1 MSKINIIQQKIKELS
16 GGEFQKLCDRYLYKK
31 YNFSNICPLG
41 SEDGTNKPTK
51 GIPDSYVVT
60 SDGKYILIMYG
71 SVKDNSYAKLEQ
83 DIKSC
88 TNYEKI
94 KLEKNKIERII
105 CVYTSTNITP
115 SQQEKLKTLARG
127 IPLEIIDLGT
137 ISHDLLEKYQSILN
151 DELNIPIDSNQ
162 VFSIDDFIAVY
173 NKMSS
178 SSPLDTEFLF
188 REQEIQEL
196 KQSILNNLVSIV
208 IGTPGIGKTKL
219 VLETCKL
226 FNESEYKIYCVK
238 SNGVSLEADL
248 NIYFECPGNYILF
261 LDDMNEIKDIEYILS
276 FIQTRKEDIN
286 IKLIA
291 TVRDYAKEK
300 VINTIIKYRTPSILK
315 IEKFSNDQIE
325 KIVKQNYNIN
335 NTQYIEQICKIAQGN
350 VRLAVMS
357 AQIAVKDGYMA
368 ILDTNQLFKAYYLN
382 ILNSFSADKDIYCVL
397 FTIGFLGATD
407 YKLNEITKILLN
419 YFNISNDT
427 FTEICDYLYSL
438 EIIDKYENEILKI
451 NDQNFKDFI
460 VYYVLIEKKYISI
473 EILLSITFP
482 KCSAQL
488 VSAIKMILHIFYSE
502 ETLSYIKDEVNK
514 AWKSCTKDM
523 EYYFVKHFSML
534 NLDKTLFFI
543 QNSINNL
550 ETILYDIEDYK
561 INDKANNKRISYF
574 EIGVL
579 SNFKRT
585 EYFTDAIELLIDIY
599 KKHPKYIHDVYIT
612 LSETYNYD
620 EISYRDDY
628 KNEYLL
634 VDKMWQLSGQGTNK
648 KETLLLIEVLKSLL
662 EIENHRTRNGL
673 DSRSIIFQPI
683 CVFPTKGIYKLR
695 KYIWD
700 ILYKLYEINIY
711 RLYVEKFVFNYHISG
726 SHNEYRTKFIQFDMS
741 YFSELFISKQKTIPF
756 SLAVILYKFVTIYD
770 YMSVEPNKHLL
781 RYKKNKEFMYLI
793 NILPTRHKR
802 DSDWNA
808 DDKERKTALFNQIK
822 NYKKEDFKKLF
833 NAYKKYE
840 SLSFVSTDFLYHG
853 LMDVFD
859 KSEDNSEQYVFL
871 INLYFKK
878 QIKTVCYPNK
888 IIRNLFDFIGT
899 EETFLLIYKS
909 RIDEKDLWLQAFYTE
924 YPETD
929 IDEEICSQLINFV
942 NDTLKKEN
950 PRIISVYSLEKYQ
963 KYDKSIIKIIS
974 QMICEK
980 MYVNNYIVTDFL
992 KTYLFEEDAKK
1003 IIELFGEDIEN
1014 LEEIYLIFLKLHGD
1028 YSCFLFIEILHKDL
1042 SFWNKFTQ
1050 RIEEDKYEGIG
1061 YSRIFEY
1068 IWTQKNYSYF
1078 IDIAIDNMII
1088 KQVHYIIEFTSEK
1101 IFPKPNESKDNI
1113 LQNQQKYIKD
1123 YIRKNADDL
1132 KKLKVIFYIIA
1143 YRFDDLKDKFLME
1156 LLAYNDNIEV
1166 FKKIPLEKSSY
1177 SWSGSLLPI
1186 IEQRI
1191 KSLENIKSNLNGS
1204 KYIEHRNYLDSLINK
1219 KREEKRQ
1226 QRIREYLENIYN

>member
-1 MSKINIIQQKIKELS
+1 MGKINIIQQKIKELS

-41 SEDGTNKPTK
+41 SEDGTNKTTK
-51 GIPDSYVVT
+51 GIPDSYVIT
-60 SDGKYILIMYG
+60 PDGKYILIMYG
-71 SVKDNSYAKLEQ
+71 TVKDNSYAKLEQ

-88 TNYEKI
+88 TNYEKME
-94 KLEKNKIERII
+94 LEKEKIEKII

-115 SQQEKLKTLARG
+115 SQQEKLKSLTNG

-137 ISHDLLEKYQSILN
+137 LSHDLLEKYQSILN

-173 NKMSS
+173 NKRSS

-188 REQEIQEL
+188 REQERQEL
-196 KQSILNNLVSIV
+196 KQSILNNLISII
-208 IGTPGIGKTKL
+208 IGVPGIGKTKL

-238 SNGVSLEADL
+238 SNGASLEADL
-248 NIYFECPGNYILF
+248 NIYFEYPGNYILF

-276 FIQTRKEDIN
+276 FIHSRKKDIN

-300 VINTIIKYRTPSILK
+300 VINTIIKYTSPSILK
-315 IEKFSNDQIE
+315 IEKFSNDQIKE
-325 KIVKQNYNIN
+325 IVKQNYKIN
-335 NTQYIEQICKIAQGN
+335 NSHYIEQICKIAQGN

-357 AQIAVKDGYMA
+357 AQIAIKDGYKA
-368 ILDTNQLFKAYYLN
+368 ILDTKQLFKSYYLN

-407 YKLNEITKILLN
+407 YKLSEITKILLN

-427 FTEICDYLYSL
+427 FTGICDYLYSL

-451 NDQNFKDFI
+451 SDQNFKDFI

-473 EILLSITFP
+473 EHLLSITFQ
-482 KCSAQL
+482 KHATQL
-488 VSAIKMILHIFYSE
+488 VSAINMILHIFYSK
-502 ETLSYIKDEVNK
+502 ETLSYIKDGVNK
-514 AWKSCTKDM
+514 AWESCTKDE

-550 ETILYDIEDYK
+550 ETVSYNIEDYN
-561 INDKANNKRISYF
+561 INDKANNKSISCF

-634 VDKMWQLSGQGTNK
+634 VDKMWQLSNQGTNK
-648 KETLLLIEVLKSLL
+648 KETILLIEIIKSLL
-662 EIENHRTRNGL
+662 DIENHRVRNGL

-700 ILYKLYEINIY
+700 ILYKLYEIDIY
-711 RLYVEKFVFNYHISG
+711 KPYVENFLFNYHISG

-756 SLAVILYKFVTIYD
+756 NLAAILYKLVTIYD

-781 RYKKNKEFMYLI
+781 RYRENKEFMFLI
-793 NILPTRHKR
+793 NILPTRDKR

-840 SLSFVSTDFLYHG
+840 SFSFASTDILYHG

-859 KSEDNSEQYVFL
+859 KSEVNSEQYVFL
-871 INLYFKK
+871 INLYFAK
-878 QIKTVCYPNK
+878 QIKTVYYPNK
-888 IIRNLFDFIGT
+888 IVRNLFNFIGT
-899 EETFLLIYKS
+899 EETFLLINNC
-909 RIDEKDLWLQAFYTE
+909 RTDEKDLWLQVFYTE
-924 YPETD
+924 YPEND
-929 IDEEICSQLINFV
+929 IDEQICTQLINFV
-942 NDTLKKEN
+942 NDTLKKDN

-963 KYDKSIIKIIS
+963 KYDKSIIKVIS

-980 MYVNNYIVTDFL
+980 MYANNYIVTDFL
-992 KTYLFEEDAKK
+992 KTYLFKEDAKK

-1028 YSCFLFIEILHKDL
+1028 YSCFLFIEILNKDL

-1050 RIEEDKYEGIG
+1050 RIEEERFEGIG
-1061 YSRIFEY
+1061 YTKIFEY
-1068 IWTQKNYSYF
+1068 IWTQENYSYF
-1078 IDIAIDNMII
+1078 INIAIDNMIL
-1088 KQVHYIIEFTSEK
+1088 KQGYHFIEFTAEK
-1101 IFPKPNESKDNI
+1101 IFPKPNESKNSI
-1113 LQNQQKYIKD
+1113 LQNQQQYIQNYIKE
-1123 YIRKNADDL
+1123 NAYNL
-1132 KKLKVIFYIIA
+1132 KKLKVMFDIIV
-1143 YRFDDLKDKFLME
+1143 YRFDDLKDVFLLE
-1156 LLAYNDNIEV
+1156 LLKYNDDIEI
-1166 FKKIPLEKSSY
+1166 FKKIPLEQSSY

-1191 KSLENIKSNLNGS
+1191 KSLESIKSKLTGT
-1204 KYIEHRNYLDSLINK
+1204 KYIQHRNYLDSLINK
-1219 KREEKRQ
+1219 KKAEKRQ